1 MPAMNKWPGSS
12 FDPRS
17 RDQRGFTIIEMMT
30 AILILA
36 ILVAIA
42 VPSFRSIIQN
52 NSIVANHNELVASL
66 SYARS
71 EAIKRVTSVTVCSST
86 NNTSCAA
93 SNNWSTGWIVF
104 NDPNANATVDAGE
117 TVIEAKGGAI
127 GGVTLNGVAGLN
139 SVRFT
144 GTGMIGTAA
153 GTFRV
158 QKSGCSGN
166 NAREIAIAVT
176 GRVSTTRVACT

>member
-1 MPAMNKWPGSS
+1 MPAMNKWPGTS

-17 RDQRGFTIIEMMT
+17 RAQRGFTIIELMT
-30 AILILA
+30 VVLILG
-36 ILVAIA
+36 ILAAIA
-42 VPSFRSIIQN
+42 VPSFKSIIQN
-52 NSIVANHNELVASL
+52 NAIVANHNELVASL

-104 NDPNANATVDAGE
+104 DDPNANGTVDAGE
-117 TVIEAKGGAI
+117 TIIQAKNGAI
-127 GGVTLNGVAGLN
+127 GGVTLNGATGLN
-139 SVRFT
+139 AVRFT
-144 GTGMIGTAA
+144 GTGMISTAA
-153 GTFRV
+153 STFTV
-158 QKSGCSGN
+158 QKPGCTGD